1 MRIYGLRA
9 ARHVLPRGCSR
20 CALINQTVNLLI
32 ATISHCDS
40 TNRGVMSHFA
50 LHAARRGFEIGIT
63 SVSFAHNTLI
73 TLAVAENIS
82 FAPTRRI
89 VYFVPLHYI
98 WDARFGT
105 LLLAELACC
114 EPSLARHELGVCH

>member
-1 MRIYGLRA
+1 
-9 ARHVLPRGCSR
+9 
-20 CALINQTVNLLI
+20 
-32 ATISHCDS
+32 
-40 TNRGVMSHFA
+40 MSHFA

-98 WDARFGT
+98 WDAKFDTLFFGELARCAALST
-105 LLLAELACC
+105 PRIRSISFRGNDLGGRYLAE
-114 EPSLARHELGVCH
+114 VT